1 MCIPPWTNMS
11 QGDAEGGPVLR
22 RSSRIPVRKRRWG
35 EPDVR
40 DAAGL
45 PPNHALRGGEREVV
59 VEPEE
64 EEVLIQGRAR
74 ASDLWTQPEV
84 QAAIVEE

>member
-1 MCIPPWTNMS
+1 MS
-11 QGDAEGGPVLR
+11 QRDVEGGPELR

-35 EPDVR
+35 ESQDFLERPDVR

-45 PPNHALRGGEREVV
+45 PPTLALRGEA

-64 EEVLIQGRAR
+64 EEVDKGF
-74 ASDLWTQPEV
+74 
-84 QAAIVEE
+84 

>member
-1 MCIPPWTNMS
+1 MS
-11 QGDAEGGPVLR
+11 QGDVEGGPVLR

-35 EPDVR
+35 EPDV
-40 DAAGL
+40 
-45 PPNHALRGGEREVV
+45 REVV